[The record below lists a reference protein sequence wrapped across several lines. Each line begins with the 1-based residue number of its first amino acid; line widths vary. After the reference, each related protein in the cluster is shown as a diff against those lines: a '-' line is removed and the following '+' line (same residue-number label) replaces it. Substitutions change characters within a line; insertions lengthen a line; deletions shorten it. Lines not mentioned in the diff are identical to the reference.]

1 MYRDQRIKF
10 VWRLQTTVFVVPILT
25 KLFWHSVSVLA
36 DVWFANVLAVFVVT
50 AVSVATAVVMGI
62 IGQDLLQWGL
72 VALTVPVLASVVL
85 LELIA
90 HRPEHCTY
98 ELRH

>member
-1 MYRDQRIKF
+1 M
-10 VWRLQTTVFVVPILT
+10 FVVPILT

-36 DVWFANVLAVFVVT
+36 DVWFANVLAVFVAMLVAFTT
-50 AVSVATAVVMGI
+50 AIVAGVIT
-62 IGQDLLQWGL
+62 QDLLHWGL
-72 VALTVPVLASVVL
+72 VALTVPVLASYVL

-90 HRPEHCTY
+90 HRPEYCTY